1 MARGTLASG
10 VSSRRH
16 VLGDQ
21 SDSRQLRP
29 PTGGNECNHVK
40 YRNPNSQASALLPAV
55 IFVHF
60 AFI

>member
-1 MARGTLASG
+1 MARGTQASG

-29 PTGGNECNHVK
+29 PTGGNERNHVK
-40 YRNPNSQASALLPAV
+40 YRNPNSQAGLSSATS
-55 IFVHF
+55 
-60 AFI
+60 